1 MAARVFALQHD
12 KNVVISNKA
21 ADKRDMLSQEQ
32 EQERSRF
39 LTKIIGGYA
48 AMSMFSSLCMLVG
61 AIANAWYICLVSNSN
76 STTSQTTVT
85 YNEDWGL
92 GSTGVIVKTFYCTDD
107 VGCLPDKDYYVKFN
121 REGNI
126 GFDWPEEYSPAVE
139 NSHTAGQLLLIMA
152 VLATLGA
159 FLVLII
165 LTCGVQYKLPRWL
178 AYSCVVGNAAA
189 AILAGVVAG
198 NFFSASQE
206 VVSLLESDSII
217 QDTSPVMSI
226 SWAAIL
232 SFLGPLVLL
241 SATFLL
247 FKAAG
252 ILAGEATISI
262 NDELDRER
270 MKRIRQYQADLFNT
284 THSAEQNP
292 IDTAPPGHHGTGWTR
307 GVLSVPKNHVV
318 EVGHDGAL
326 LNTPDHVLV
335 NDLLPPKTGGNTRS
349 PMTDLIPSFGTQT
362 HKPDSLSPII
372 QLKQASFASTIPGFG
387 SSTTPIDLVGAKQ
400 RMRGVTRAPVP
411 HTTDRPRIEAF
422 VSASASR
429 KLVSKYGNGASEVQV
444 MR

>member
-1 MAARVFALQHD
+1 MAARVFALQHG
-12 KNVVISNKA
+12 KNVDTANKA

-32 EQERSRF
+32 EQERSLF
-39 LTKIIGGYA
+39 LKKVIGGYVA
-48 AMSMFSSLCMLVG
+48 LSIVSSVCMLAG
-61 AIANAWYICLVSNSN
+61 AIANAWYTCLVSNSN
-76 STTSQTTVT
+76 STTSQTTVI
-85 YNEDWGL
+85 YNEDWGM
-92 GSTGVIVKTFYCTDD
+92 GSTGLVVKTFYCTDD
-107 VGCLPDKDYYVKFN
+107 VGCIADKDYYVKFD

-139 NSHTAGQLLLIMA
+139 NAHTAGQLLLIFS

-159 FLVLII
+159 FLVLTI
-165 LTCGVQYKLPRWL
+165 LTCGVQYKLPKWL

-189 AILAGVVAG
+189 AILAEVIAG
-198 NFFSASQE
+198 LFFSASRE
-206 VVSLLESDSII
+206 VVSLLESNSII
-217 QDTSPVMSI
+217 QDTSPVMAI
-226 SWAAIL
+226 SWASIL

-241 SATFLL
+241 SATVLL

-270 MKRIRQYQADLFNT
+270 MKRVRQYQADLYNT
-284 THSAEQNP
+284 THITEQNP

-326 LNTPDHVLV
+326 LNTPDHVIV
-335 NDLLPPKTGGNTRS
+335 NDLAPPKTGSTTRT
-349 PMTDLIPSFGTQT
+349 PMTALIPSFGTQT

-372 QLKQASFASTIPGFG
+372 QIGQASFASTIPGFG

-400 RMRGVTRAPVP
+400 RMRGVTRAPAA
-411 HTTDRPRIEAF
+411 HKTDRPRIEAF

-429 KLVSKYGNGASEVQV
+429 KIASKYGNGAAEVQV